1 MLSYADITEIEC
13 IFLLIDNGAIESR
26 VTLQFLEWLQNK
38 DIRRFAL
45 LNWMLTRWVLLRKN
59 KYHSPKRSIN
69 MGLNHLI

>member
-1 MLSYADITEIEC
+1 MLSNADITEIEC
-13 IFLLIDNGAIESR
+13 IFLLIDNGAIKKC

-59 KYHSPKRSIN
+59 KYHLPKRSIN